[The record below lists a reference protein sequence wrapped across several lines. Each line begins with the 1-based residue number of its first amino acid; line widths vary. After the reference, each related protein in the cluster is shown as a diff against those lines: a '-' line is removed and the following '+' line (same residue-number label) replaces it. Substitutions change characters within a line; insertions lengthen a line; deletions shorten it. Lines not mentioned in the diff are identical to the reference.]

1 MQRAAL
7 TKYHALLCFGTFA
20 VSILTVLCLCGIVS
34 SEVCFDASAKAL
46 GATEL
51 VLSYTA
57 SSALSALLIF
67 ASAYSCYGLYVLL
80 LFGAWRGAVSGYA
93 ASCFFSGR
101 LALMPIAL
109 PFVSQSA
116 LFAALFTLY
125 VGAGIAL
132 IGAGCV
138 LNCRR
143 RCDRVSRAGGFR
155 YIVLFAALVGAA
167 FVFDIMRGVLV
178 CL

>member
-1 MQRAAL
+1 MQRSAVA
-7 TKYHALLCFGTFA
+7 KYRTLLCFGTFA
-20 VSILTVLCLCGIVS
+20 VSILTVLCLCGSSS
-34 SEVCFDASAKAL
+34 SELCFDASAKAL
-46 GATEL
+46 GVTEL
-51 VLSYTA
+51 VTAYTA

-67 ASAYSCYGLYVLL
+67 ASAYSCYGLYALL

-101 LALMPIAL
+101 LALMPTAL
-109 PFVSQSA
+109 LFGSQSA
-116 LFAALFTLY
+116 CFAALFTLY
-125 VGAGIAL
+125 VGASAAL

-138 LNCRR
+138 LGCRW
-143 RCDRVSRAGGFR
+143 RCDRVSSAEGFR

-178 CL
+178 CF